1 MWFRVGRVK
10 VDSYLQL
17 LDGDPSVL
25 VLGDMASFKDEN
37 ENPLP
42 DLAPVAIQQGLYA
55 AKLIMG
61 KMNLKTG
68 QVPIAFHYC
77 DKGQMATIGRRRAAV
92 EAGRIR
98 FSGYF
103 AWLNWLFIQIYY
115 LIGFKNRFFVFYH
128 WARAY
133 MTFRRGARLIQES

>member
-42 DLAPVAIQQGLYA
+42 DLAPVAVRPS
-55 AKLIMG
+55 K
-61 KMNLKTG
+61 
-68 QVPIAFHYC
+68 
-77 DKGQMATIGRRRAAV
+77 RAV
-92 EAGRIR
+92 
-98 FSGYF
+98 SGF
-103 AWLNWLFIQIYY
+103 LD
-115 LIGFKNRFFVFYH
+115 
-128 WARAY
+128 
-133 MTFRRGARLIQES
+133 TSRG